1 MRKPFLVALLLAAV
15 LLLAGFLVAQQPPLF
30 PSTSGPVQIPKG
42 QPGTVAPAQP
52 AGSQEKT
59 QPGAVASA
67 PPTTGGQPGDDVIFR
82 SNVIQVI
89 APVTVTDHDGHY
101 VNNLT
106 TVDFQ
111 LYDNKKLQKITED
124 QASHPIS
131 LVVAVEASGEV
142 EKIVPQVQKIG
153 SLLSSQLLGETGEVA
168 VLSFDHRVQTL
179 TGFTSDPDQINAA
192 VKKLKPG
199 STTFRLND
207 AAMTGVRLLR
217 NRPTSRK
224 RILLLISES
233 RDYGSEIHV
242 RDVLTEAEFANV
254 VVYSVDMS
262 HLLASLTSTAQ
273 PPRPNPIPPEA
284 RAPLPMGQMA
294 TPTTDAQNTMGDWT
308 PALKE
313 IFIAAKAIFIPNPL
327 EVYTKYTGGRE
338 HSFMSQRGLEQ
349 AIADI
354 GEELHSQYLLTYS
367 PNDKDEAGFH
377 EIEVRVLKPG
387 LKVRT
392 RNGYWL
398 ARVNEQQ

>member
-1 MRKPFLVALLLAAV
+1 MGRPILIALLLAA
-15 LLLAGFLVAQQPPLF
+15 LLLLTGFLAAQQPPLF
-30 PSTSGPVQIPKG
+30 PSTVGPVK
-42 QPGTVAPAQP
+42 VESPAQP
-52 AGSQEKT
+52 SSQGPA
-59 QPGAVASA
+59 QPGQV
-67 PPTTGGQPGDDVIFR
+67 QPGDDTPVFR
-82 SNVIQVI
+82 SNVRAVI
-89 APVTVTDHDGHY
+89 APVTVTDHDGRY
-101 VNNLT
+101 INSLT
-106 TVDFQ
+106 TLDFQ

-124 QASHPIS
+124 QATHPIS
-131 LVVAVEASGEV
+131 LVVAVEASAEV
-142 EKIVPQVQKIG
+142 EKIIPQVQKIG
-153 SLLSSQLLGETGEVA
+153 TLLSSLLVGDSGEVA
-168 VLSFDHRVQTL
+168 VLSFDHRIQTL

-192 VKKLKPG
+192 MKKLKPG
-199 STTFRLND
+199 STSFRLND
-207 AAMTGVRLLR
+207 AAMQAMNLLR
-217 NRPTSRK
+217 NRPPSRK
-224 RILLLISES
+224 RILQLITES

-242 RDVLTEAEFANV
+242 RDVLTAAEFANV

-262 HLLASLTSTAQ
+262 HLLAALTSTAQ

-284 RAPLPMGQMA
+284 IHLPAGQ
-294 TPTTDAQNTMGDWT
+294 TGTETTVAQNNMGDWT

-338 HSFMSQRGLEQ
+338 HSFTSQKGLER

-367 PNDKDEAGFH
+367 PNNQDEGGFH
-377 EIEVRVLKPG
+377 EIEVRILKPG